1 MKVFDAQIHVW
12 DEDGPR
18 RPWDH
23 DFAQSRRAFLRHGPA
38 MTTERAIAS
47 MDAVGVNAALATTFM
62 LYPDIS
68 YAASAAAAYPDRIR
82 VVAQLDLRLPDLTQR
97 VRDYIRQTAL
107 AAIRL
112 SFLTPEGP
120 QDLQRMR
127 DGGLEEVFQLAGEVG
142 LPIMLLVSG
151 NVLEARPLARRF
163 PDLRFA
169 IDHLGIVQGQHRDQP
184 DQPFARNAELLSLA
198 QESNIYVKLTGAA
211 CLSKQQ
217 FPYHDLWPGIRSIVN
232 AFGPQRVM
240 WGSDFSRTRPL
251 HSYAD
256 ALGYVRYTDLLTE
269 DERRW
274 VLAGTL
280 REFTGWPP

>member
-1 MKVFDAQIHVW
+1 VEIFDAQIHVW
-12 DEDGPR
+12 DEDGVH
-18 RPWDH
+18 RPWDP
-23 DFAQSRRAFLRHGPA
+23 DFAESRRAFLQHGPA

-47 MDAVGVNAALATTFM
+47 MDAVGVSAALATTFM
-62 LYPDIS
+62 LYSDIS
-68 YAASAAAAYPDRIR
+68 YAASAAAAHPDRIR

-97 VRDYIRQTAL
+97 VNDYVRQTEL

-112 SFLTPEGP
+112 SFLTPEAS

-127 DGGLEEVFQLAGEVG
+127 DGRLDEVFRLACQLG
-142 LPIMLLVSG
+142 LPVMLLVSG
-151 NVLEARPLARRF
+151 NVLEARPIARRF

-184 DQPFARNAELLSLA
+184 DDPFARNAELLGLS

-211 CLSKQQ
+211 CLSKQE
-217 FPYHDLWPGIRSIVN
+217 FPYYDLWPGIRSIVD

-256 ALGYVRYTDLLTE
+256 ALGYVRYTDLLTA
-269 DERRW
+269 DEQRW
-274 VLAGTL
+274 VLAGAL
-280 REFTGWPP
+280 REFVGWPP